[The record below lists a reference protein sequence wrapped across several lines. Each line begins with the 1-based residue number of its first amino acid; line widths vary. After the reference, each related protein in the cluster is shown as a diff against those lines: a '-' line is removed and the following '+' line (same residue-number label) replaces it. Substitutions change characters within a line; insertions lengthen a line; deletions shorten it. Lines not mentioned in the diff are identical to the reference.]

1 MRHKTAGSTR
11 NLRGIAAA
19 ALWGL
24 RAYWGTGVVLAGSA
38 ATALTALLPVAL
50 LSAWRPPHTGLTTRL
65 GLPAWRG
72 GDLGM
77 SWRTIAWTPTDAR
90 AAALGTLFQLLLGV
104 AIGLLGVASLTML
117 SLSVAR
123 ASARANEMR
132 VRRAVG
138 ASRWTLVASALA
150 EGAALAMGAL
160 VLGGLAGAVAARSAL
175 VAWPGTLGSGT
186 PAIGI
191 VTVLATLAGI
201 PLGAALP
208 VAFPRRSVLPRS
220 SGNPFRLVV
229 PALQLGLSLT
239 VLTGAALL
247 RRQADP
253 LTIAGGGGRKTPVR
267 AGDVFQVTGPDLQP
281 PARAARYA
289 SILHELHTRHAFDAV
304 SLSSPGTL
312 VGSGIVDVVITDC
325 GRCVMGGLPYP
336 LHPVPATHY
345 LVSADTFRVLGL
357 AVLDGRGITP
367 SDRWSAPRVA
377 VVNRSLAARHFQQG
391 RAVGRKILIGGAD
404 ADWYTVVGIVEDQR
418 AVGFGAGLEP
428 PFAVYFPVLQHP
440 ARPVDLFVGKR
451 NHRGLTSTEDQDV
464 RQTMG
469 SVDVVRTDVAG
480 LVADEGA
487 PAGWF
492 AHMLGMEGWILLVL
506 ATIGTF
512 VVMRLWVA
520 SVVYELGLR
529 RAVGARRRDILG
541 FVLLRVAGVAAGGV
555 AIGLWLGLF
564 MWGALATVVPG
575 LPAWD
580 LHTALR
586 FVPLLVTATLAGAV
600 WPAWQAA
607 VVAPGTLVHSGS
619 G

>member
-1 MRHKTAGSTR
+1 VRHKTAGSTR
-11 NLRGIAAA
+11 NLTRSVAA

-24 RAYWGTGVVLAGSA
+24 RAYWGTGAVLAGAA
-38 ATALTALLPVAL
+38 ATALIALLPVTS
-50 LSAWRPPHTGLTTRL
+50 LSAWGPTGFATRL

-77 SWRTIAWTPTDAR
+77 TWRTIAWTPTDAR
-90 AAALGTLFQLLLGV
+90 VAALGTLFQLLLGV
-104 AIGLLGVASLTML
+104 AIGVLGVASLTVL

-123 ASARANEMR
+123 ASARATEMR

-138 ASRWTLVASALA
+138 ASRWNLVASALA
-150 EGAALAMGAL
+150 EGGALAMGAL
-160 VLGGLAGAVAARSAL
+160 VLGGLAGAAATRSAL
-175 VAWPGTLGSGT
+175 DAWPGSLGSGT
-186 PAIGI
+186 PAISI

-201 PLGAALP
+201 PVGAALP

-220 SGNPFRLVV
+220 SANPFRLVV

-253 LTIAGGGGRKTPVR
+253 LTIAGRTPVR

-289 SILHELHTRHAFDAV
+289 SILHELHTRPAFDAV

-325 GRCVMGGLPYP
+325 GRCVMGGLPYS

-377 VVNRSLAARHFQQG
+377 VVNRSLATRHFQQG

-418 AVGFGAGLEP
+418 PVGFGAGLEP
-428 PFAVYFPVLQHP
+428 PFAVYVPVLQHP
-440 ARPVDLFVGKR
+440 ARVVDLFVGKR
-451 NHRGLTSTEDQDV
+451 NHRGLTPTEDHGV

-469 SVDVVRTDVAG
+469 SLDAVGTDVTH

-492 AHMLGMEGWILLVL
+492 ARMLGMEGWMLLVL

-520 SVVYELGLR
+520 SLAYELGLR

-541 FVLLRVAGVAAGGV
+541 FVLLRVAGVATGGV
-555 AIGLWLGLF
+555 AIGLWFGLF
-564 MWGALATVVPG
+564 LWGALATVVPG

-580 LHTALR
+580 LHTALG
-586 FVPLLVTATLAGAV
+586 FAPLLVAATLAGAV

>member
-11 NLRGIAAA
+11 NLTRTAAA

-24 RAYWGTGVVLAGSA
+24 RAYWGTGVVLAGAA
-38 ATALTALLPVAL
+38 ATALIALLPVTS
-50 LSAWRPPHTGLTTRL
+50 LSAWGPTGLATRL
-65 GLPAWRG
+65 GLPVWRG
-72 GDLGM
+72 DDYGM
-77 SWRTIAWTPTDAR
+77 TWRTIAWTPTDAR
-90 AAALGTLFQLLLGV
+90 VAALGTLFQLLLGV
-104 AIGLLGVASLTML
+104 AIGVLGVASLTML

-123 ASARANEMR
+123 ASARETEMR

-138 ASRWTLVASALA
+138 ASRWNLVASALA
-150 EGAALAMGAL
+150 EGGALAMGAL
-160 VLGGLAGAVAARSAL
+160 VLGGLAGVAAARSVL
-175 VAWPGTLGSGT
+175 VAWPGSLRSGT

-220 SGNPFRLVV
+220 SVNPFRLVV

-253 LTIAGGGGRKTPVR
+253 LTIAGRTRVR
-267 AGDVFQVTGPDLQP
+267 AGDVFQVTGPDLRP

-289 SILHELHTRHAFDAV
+289 SILRELHTRRAFDAV

-312 VGSGIVDVVITDC
+312 VGNGIVDVVITDC

-367 SDRWSAPRVA
+367 ADRWSAPRVA

-418 AVGFGAGLEP
+418 PVGFGAGLEP
-428 PFAVYFPVLQHP
+428 PFAVYVPVLQHP
-440 ARPVDLFVGKR
+440 ARVVDLFVGKR
-451 NHRGLTSTEDQDV
+451 NHRGLTPSEDQGV
-464 RQTMG
+464 RRTM
-469 SVDVVRTDVAG
+469 SSLEVVRTDVER

-492 AHMLGMEGWILLVL
+492 ARMLGMEGWILLVL

-520 SVVYELGLR
+520 SLAYELGVR
-529 RAVGARRRDILG
+529 RAVGARRRDILR

-555 AIGLWLGLF
+555 AIGLWFGLF
-564 MWGALATVVPG
+564 LWGALATVIPG

-580 LHTALR
+580 LRTALG
-586 FVPLLVTATLAGAV
+586 FAPLLVAATLAGAV

-607 VVAPGTLVHSGS
+607 IVAPGALVHSGS